1 MEDGTTEHLEHR
13 EHAEHAAHS
22 GDPAIIKVSVTIA
35 ILAVVA
41 ASIGS
46 LETIESGAAISKKS
60 ESVLLQNQ
68 ATDRWSFF
76 QAQSIKRNM
85 YDIAAATAD
94 PPRADDYRAKSRRYE
109 IDGAATKAE
118 AEELSHRSEA
128 LLEEGEHRERRH
140 HVLTVG
146 VTLVHVAIAVAT
158 IAIIVRGQRWPWLA
172 AILLGAMGSVVAA
185 YGYLV

>member
-1 MEDGTTEHLEHR
+1 MEDATTEHLEHR

-22 GDPAIIKVSVTIA
+22 GDPLIVKVSVTIA

-41 ASIGS
+41 ASVGS

-68 ATDRWSFF
+68 ATDRWSYF
-76 QAQSIKRNM
+76 QAQSIKKNM
-85 YDIAAATAD
+85 YDIARAANPERAAD
-94 PPRADDYRAKSRRYE
+94 YEAKARGYE
-109 IDGAATKAE
+109 GDSETTRTQAE
-118 AEELSHRSEA
+118 DLAHRSDA

-146 VTLVHVAIAVAT
+146 VTMLHVAIAVAT
-158 IAIIVRGQRWPWLA
+158 IAIIARGHRWPWHASMALGV
-172 AILLGAMGSVVAA
+172 LGAAVAA
-185 YGYLV
+185 YAYLV